1 MILFIF
7 EKYYPAKYNRTGQ
20 IGNPKKLMQMKEEN
34 INRLNSLFSNLKS
47 EEQKLKES
55 LEKQKSEDDLF
66 IEGFKTLCKN
76 FIDPKMQEFRRM
88 LRENGFGCKISFNEE
103 IKNGLGI
110 NSQTNIKLQISR
122 NVDSNFYAND
132 KFPHI
137 MFVADK
143 NLKRIVVHQDTIF
156 QNGIAQEV
164 TWHKD
169 SRASQLRFT
178 DGDGK
183 NVALNRGK
191 TWITAIPNGS
201 GSISWQ

>member
-1 MILFIF
+1 
-7 EKYYPAKYNRTGQ
+7 
-20 IGNPKKLMQMKEEN
+20 MKEEN
-34 INRLNSLFSNLKS
+34 VNKLNSLFSNLKS
-47 EEQKLKES
+47 EDQKLKES
-55 LEKQKSEDDLF
+55 LEKKKSEDDLF

-88 LRENGFGCKISFNEE
+88 LRQNGFGCKVSFNEE

-137 MFVADK
+137 MFIADK

-156 QNGIAQEV
+156 QNGAG
-164 TWHKD
+164 T
-169 SRASQLRFT
+169 T
-178 DGDGK
+178 
-183 NVALNRGK
+183 ALKKQTYTLESLHEDDVEKEILESVENILVNK
-191 TWITAIPNGS
+191 
-201 GSISWQ
+201 

>member
-1 MILFIF
+1 
-7 EKYYPAKYNRTGQ
+7 
-20 IGNPKKLMQMKEEN
+20 MKEES
-34 INRLNSLFSNLKS
+34 INKLNGLFSNLKT

-88 LRENGFGCKISFNEE
+88 LRQNGFGGKITFSEE
-103 IKNGLGI
+103 NKTGLGI

-143 NLKRIVVHQDTIF
+143 NLKRICVHQDTIF
-156 QNGIAQEV
+156 QNGTGSAAMKEHYY
-164 TWHKD
+164 TLETLNED
-169 SRASQLRFT
+169 SVEKEILE
-178 DGDGK
+178 
-183 NVALNRGK
+183 
-191 TWITAIPNGS
+191 
-201 GSISWQ
+201 SIENILVNK

>member
-1 MILFIF
+1 
-7 EKYYPAKYNRTGQ
+7 
-20 IGNPKKLMQMKEEN
+20 MKEEN
-34 INRLNSLFSNLKS
+34 LNKLNTLFSNLKT

-55 LEKQKSEDDLF
+55 LEKKKSEDYLF

-88 LRENGFGCKISFNEE
+88 LRENGFGCKITFNEE
-103 IKNGLGI
+103 TKNGLNI

-122 NVDSNFYAND
+122 NVDSNFYTND

-156 QNGIAQEV
+156 QNGTGNA
-164 TWHKD
+164 
-169 SRASQLRFT
+169 
-178 DGDGK
+178 
-183 NVALNRGK
+183 ALKEQNYTLENIK
-191 TWITAIPNGS
+191 EDDIEKEILE
-201 GSISWQ
+201 SIENILINKK

>member
-1 MILFIF
+1 
-7 EKYYPAKYNRTGQ
+7 
-20 IGNPKKLMQMKEEN
+20 MKEEN
-34 INRLNSLFSNLKS
+34 INKLNSLFSNLKS

-55 LEKQKSEDDLF
+55 LEKKKSEDDLF

-88 LRENGFGCKISFNEE
+88 LRQNGFGCKVSFNEE

-156 QNGIAQEV
+156 QNGTGA
-164 TWHKD
+164 
-169 SRASQLRFT
+169 A
-178 DGDGK
+178 
-183 NVALNRGK
+183 ALKEQNYTIESLHEDDIEK
-191 TWITAIPNGS
+191 EILESVENILVNK
-201 GSISWQ
+201 